1 MSIQLLRFRN
11 PDLSGMTLDVATKKA
26 IAKKINEGHERP
38 NDVAKPYHLPVNR
51 ITSYAR
57 LGRPY
62 IIDEESSKNIGEVIR
77 R

>member
-26 IAKKINEGHERP
+26 IAKQINEGHERP
-38 NDVAKPYHLPVNR
+38 NDVAKQYHLPVNR

-57 LGRPY
+57 NERNGVLMSDSLGRP
-62 IIDEESSKNIGEVIR
+62 
-77 R
+77 